1 MDGVAKLLSNSFY
14 CKLFDNITRRQYSQ
28 KRQKRHMR
36 YNVGVSCFNRIFIL
50 YEHLDGNEMSG
61 VGDASIGQF
70 DSSPVDCV
78 TISNM

>member
-1 MDGVAKLLSNSFY
+1 
-14 CKLFDNITRRQYSQ
+14 
-28 KRQKRHMR
+28 MR
-36 YNVGVSCFNRIFIL
+36 YNVGVSGFNRIFIL